1 MHGPRSA
8 ARCTTSRTTYPITP
22 EARRSLCGSQAGME
36 RSCLVSLFCDHE
48 CDLRCHASLLL
59 IIFPV
64 YRPAL
69 THAWVN
75 IDYMLDECLVGF
87 MVSE

>member
-1 MHGPRSA
+1 MAFGVVVLTA
-8 ARCTTSRTTYPITP
+8 A
-22 EARRSLCGSQAGME
+22 
-36 RSCLVSLFCDHE
+36 
-48 CDLRCHASLLL
+48 
-59 IIFPV
+59 
-64 YRPAL
+64 